1 MWRPRCSTSVAKL
14 RLPWRIG
21 FWLLLLAASGAGYAL
36 WKKSPTEQ
44 APQKYKTEVVD
55 RGDIVQ
61 SITANGTLNPVV
73 VINVGTQISGTIQKL
88 HVNFNDQ
95 VSAGQILAELDPSL
109 LNAAIKQG
117 EANLASAEANVRL
130 AQTKEIRARTLVTK
144 GFVVQSQLDEA
155 VHELAATR
163 AQVNV
168 ARAQAERDRANLHY
182 GVIRSP
188 ISGIVIARP
197 VDIGQTVAASFQTPT
212 LFQIAQDL
220 KVMQID
226 TSIAEADIGKIKV
239 NQEVQ
244 FSVDAF
250 PEKHYQGRV
259 KQIRLNPSIQQNV
272 VSYNVVIAA
281 DNAEGSLLPGMTAHV
296 QINTQRREQVL
307 RIVNSALRFR
317 PAGDEESTRSAGPK
331 IYKLVRENAVAVS
344 IKTGIAD
351 NQYTEILS
359 GDLREG
365 DTIITRQL
373 GSRKTSG
380 EQAPFR
386 FRMM

>member
-1 MWRPRCSTSVAKL
+1 MAKL

-21 FWLLLLAASGAGYAL
+21 FWLLLLVMSGAGYAW
-36 WKKSPTEQ
+36 WKKTPTEQ
-44 APQKYKTEVVD
+44 APQKYKTEAID

-73 VINVGTQISGTIQKL
+73 VVNVGTQISGTIQKL

-109 LNAAIKQG
+109 LNAAIKQS
-117 EANLASAEANVRL
+117 EASLASAEANVRL
-130 AQTKEIRARTLVTK
+130 AQTKETRARTLVTK

-155 VHELAATR
+155 VHELAAAR
-163 AQVNV
+163 AQVKV
-168 ARAQAERDRANLHY
+168 VKAQAERDQANLRY
-182 GVIRSP
+182 GIIRSP

-197 VDIGQTVAASFQTPT
+197 VDLGQTVAASFQTPT

-226 TSIAEADIGKIKV
+226 TSVAEADIGRIKV
-239 NQEVQ
+239 DQEVK

-250 PEKHYQGRV
+250 PDKHFKGRV
-259 KQIRLNPSIQQNV
+259 RQIRLNPSIQQNV
-272 VSYNVVIAA
+272 VTYNVVIAA

-296 QINTQRREQVL
+296 QINTQRREAVL
-307 RIVNSALRFR
+307 RAVNSALRFK
-317 PAGDEESTRSAGPK
+317 PNSDEEPTRGAGPK
-331 IYKLVRENAVAVS
+331 LYKLMGDNAIPVS
-344 IKTGIAD
+344 VKTGIAD
-351 NQYTEILS
+351 NLYTEIVS
-359 GDLREG
+359 GDVREG
-365 DTIITRQL
+365 DAVITRQL
-373 GSRKTSG
+373 AGRKAPG

-386 FRMM
+386 FRVM